1 MTYNGG
7 KTQVVR
13 RFDGHTRAKRAA
25 GKNQVADRKRDQQD
39 FRRVGGMRGKAGRQR
54 TELPCDVGE
63 TAGGG
68 GSGQGVGER
77 LMHVTL

>member
-1 MTYNGG
+1 MGEKLRSSDVSTATRVPREQLERTRLPTGSG
-7 KTQVVR
+7 TSR
-13 RFDGHTRAKRAA
+13 TFDES
-25 GKNQVADRKRDQQD
+25 
-39 FRRVGGMRGKAGRQR
+39 GGMRGKAGHQR

>member
-1 MTYNGG
+1 MGEKLRSSDVSTA
-7 KTQVVR
+7 
-13 RFDGHTRAKRAA
+13 TRVPRE
-25 GKNQVADRKRDQQD
+25 QLERTRDADRKRDQQD

-68 GSGQGVGER
+68 ASGQGVRER